1 MGYSISTRNL
11 KCISNF
17 AEAEAFWAAA
27 KPWRNRPASWRPL
40 GERRARHKRIVRIN
54 DGGGY
59 QLVLHQTSIVTY
71 FKNGDISLQTYSSAS
86 TQDFAWY
93 MKPTGMKPHSVRGV
107 MYWEFPSQ
115 EGPRFVRQSNDPLF
129 LTYVGTGQYH
139 LTTEPAV
146 DYEWVLDRKKA
157 AATRKQLSHYK
168 RWYDM
173 TSRLMG
179 HDLRR
184 EISASEVAALLRNS
198 DNLDFF
204 VDTGTYWGPAEG
216 MYPRAYE
223 LTGART
229 RVPVPYDRL
238 PRKQR

>member
-1 MGYSISTRNL
+1 MGYSISTHSL
-11 KCISNF
+11 KRISNF
-17 AEAEAFWAAA
+17 AEAEAFWAVA
-27 KPWRNRPASWRPL
+27 KPWRSQPESWRPL

-54 DGGGY
+54 DGDGY
-59 QLVLHQTSIVTY
+59 RLMLFQTPVVTY
-71 FKNGDISLQTYSSAS
+71 FKNGDINLQTYNSAS

-93 MKPTGMKPHSVRGV
+93 MKPTGMKPHSMRGV

-115 EGPRFVRQSNDPLF
+115 EGPRFVRQGNDPLA
-129 LTYVGTGQYH
+129 LAYVGTGQYQ
-139 LTTEPAV
+139 LTAKPAV

-168 RWYDM
+168 HWYDI

-179 HDLRR
+179 HNIRR
-184 EISASEVAALLRNS
+184 EVLASEITALLHNS
-198 DNLDFF
+198 DNMDFF
-204 VDTGTYWGPAEG
+204 ADTGTYWGPAEG
-216 MYPRAYE
+216 MYLRAYE